1 MVFQIFLILFAIF
14 GLVRAGKQYNTHKIS
29 RHWFALWGL
38 VWVLLILA
46 AIFPSVIDN
55 LAHAVGVERGADLL
69 LYISV
74 VVLIYAT
81 FRTMV
86 LTQKLSE
93 EHTEL
98 VRQIALHNA
107 KEASNKVG
115 SM

>member
-14 GLVRAGKQYNTHKIS
+14 GLVRAAKQYNAHKIS
-29 RHWFALWGL
+29 RHWFVLWGL
-38 VWVLLILA
+38 VWILLILA
-46 AIFPSVIDN
+46 AIFPTIIDDV
-55 LAHAVGVERGADLL
+55 AHLVGVQRGADLL

-86 LTQKLSE
+86 LTQKLRE

-98 VRQIALHNA
+98 VRQIAIRDA
-107 KEASNKVG
+107 RTKVV
-115 SM
+115 